1 MRILSWNILHG
12 GGVRREGILQAIA
25 AIDPDLL
32 TLQEVRRGDGPD
44 PLLEGLAELGL
55 VEIGRAHV

>member
-12 GGVRREGILQAIA
+12 GGVRREGILRAIE

-32 TLQEVRRGDGPD
+32 TLQEVRRGDGPRSEEHTSET
-44 PLLEGLAELGL
+44 P
-55 VEIGRAHV
+55 VTQ